1 VAVAAFA
8 IIAAQAVIVF
18 EMADDRLD
26 GGSPSHLAADGL
38 GHMPDLA

>member
-1 VAVAAFA
+1 
-8 IIAAQAVIVF
+8 VIVF

-26 GGSPSHLAADGL
+26 GGSTAHFASDGL

>member
-1 VAVAAFA
+1 
-8 IIAAQAVIVF
+8 VIVF